1 MGELDVAQEIRVNQ
15 YKNCFI
21 YAYIFLP
28 WLVVSIYSELS
39 SGFIQPPPPSPSRAN
54 SCSYTSFGSHKHLLR
69 ENN

>member
-39 SGFIQPPPPSPSRAN
+39 SGFIQPPPPP
-54 SCSYTSFGSHKHLLR
+54 LLGPTVVPTLLLALT
-69 ENN
+69 NIY